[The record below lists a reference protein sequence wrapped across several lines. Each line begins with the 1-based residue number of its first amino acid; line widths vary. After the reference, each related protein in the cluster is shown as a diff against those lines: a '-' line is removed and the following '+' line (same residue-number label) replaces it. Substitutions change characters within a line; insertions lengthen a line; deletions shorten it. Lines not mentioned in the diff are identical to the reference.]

1 MLSPPPLRAVVECA
15 TALIVDDLAIFR
27 DASNIVDEGLLRGP
41 FGLQAR
47 ELLLE
52 RRNIR
57 IEACHAICV
66 VVSQIAVADERGS
79 LCLARNDG
87 NTRVLDQGRR
97 RALADRHPGR
107 GCIQEADSLVRQLQ
121 RRVSAGSFSIYWRYS
136 AQVVAAMVRN
146 VPRARGGL
154 RRLAA
159 SPVPAEPPAPIRVW
173 ASSMNKMMGVGELC
187 TSSITERS
195 RCSNSPF
202 IDAPA
207 CIRPMSSA
215 QSRTFFSGGGTSP
228 DAIRWA
234 KPSTTAVLPTPASPV
249 RIGLFCRRRIR
260 TSINWRISSSRPRI
274 GSISPED
281 RKSTRLNSSHDQISY
296 A

>member
-1 MLSPPPLRAVVECA
+1 M
-15 TALIVDDLAIFR
+15 T
-27 DASNIVDEGLLRGP
+27 
-41 FGLQAR
+41 QQ
-47 ELLLE
+47 
-52 RRNIR
+52 
-57 IEACHAICV
+57 
-66 VVSQIAVADERGS
+66 VSTSGS
-79 LCLARNDG
+79 STWMG
-87 NTRVLDQGRR
+87 WK
-97 RALADRHPGR
+97 
-107 GCIQEADSLVRQLQ
+107 

-173 ASSMNKMMGVGELC
+173 ASSMKRMIGIGELC

-195 RCSNSPF
+195 LCSNSPF

-228 DAIRWA
+228 EAIRWA

-260 TSINWRISSSRPRI
+260 TSINCRISSSRPRI
-274 GSISPED
+274 GSISPDLAFAVRSCEN
-281 RKSTRLNSSHDQISY
+281 RSSGVVPFAPPVCCAALTQAPTPNHPSGGGFLPRRSPRSCGIRWSRRRPTSC
-296 A
+296 